1 MLNHAVEK
9 SARIRIRLRAPD
21 LPGLHNTSSYRG
33 VGAIKLEGTMP
44 SPISLP
50 FFRHEQ
56 GHCPY

>member
-9 SARIRIRLRAPD
+9 GARIRIRLRAPD
-21 LPGLHNTSSYRG
+21 LPGLYNTSSYRG
-33 VGAIKLEGTMP
+33 VTDIRLEGTMP

-56 GHCPY
+56 GHYPY